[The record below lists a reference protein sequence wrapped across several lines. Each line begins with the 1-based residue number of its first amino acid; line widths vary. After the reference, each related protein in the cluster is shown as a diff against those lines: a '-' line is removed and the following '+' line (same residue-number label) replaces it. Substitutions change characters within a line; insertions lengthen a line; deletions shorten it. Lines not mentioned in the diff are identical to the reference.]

1 MKERKKFTVARCN
14 FIEVFVNHWVNSL
27 CAKLDNLPASMHG
40 DGFVGFGLLDLW
52 YKRRP
57 LLSLETSRVA
67 FRQIRSRHSLKD
79 SGGISFSWPR
89 PTFEHLNA
97 LPGHRQG
104 LFPTGNLVMTL
115 KKGPQLIFLRCCTT
129 ICAVKIP
136 DVTQRY
142 FTRNCLCPNNNGIVP
157 CF

>member
-1 MKERKKFTVARCN
+1 
-14 FIEVFVNHWVNSL
+14 
-27 CAKLDNLPASMHG
+27 MHG
-40 DGFVGFGLLDLW
+40 DGFVGFGLLGLW
-52 YKRRP
+52 IKRRP

-79 SGGISFSWPR
+79 SQGISFSWPR
-89 PTFEHLNA
+89 PTFEHLNV

-115 KKGPQLIFLRCCTT
+115 KKGPQLIFLRCCTF
-129 ICAVKIP
+129 CAVKIP

-157 CF
+157 CFFNTSSERLSPSSHLFIHSVPAPHIHTFESATL